1 MKKFSALF
9 TLLFIPLIAI
19 LFVQCNEPVIEPSDQ
34 EMVLSL
40 NKGGPGEESIGNNLS
55 FPALVGD
62 DFPITPI
69 SAPSFTVPYTG
80 AYEELTAEEIDWL
93 EANGPWYAQ
102 KVDGNV
108 WQAQYTELSAA
119 EEVSIVDWSDNIE
132 SFNPRVN
139 TAFRLEVTLYKELLD
154 PMTGYKM
161 AVLAFPNSPSETQG
175 TDTDTITT
183 AIWLQWFQTR
193 QNL

>member
-55 FPALVGD
+55 FPALVAD

-69 SAPSFTVPYTG
+69 SAPLFSVDIYGTV
-80 AYEELTAEEIDWL
+80 
-93 EANGPWYAQ
+93 
-102 KVDGNV
+102 
-108 WQAQYTELSAA
+108 
-119 EEVSIVDWSDNIE
+119 
-132 SFNPRVN
+132 
-139 TAFRLEVTLYKELLD
+139 
-154 PMTGYKM
+154 
-161 AVLAFPNSPSETQG
+161 
-175 TDTDTITT
+175 
-183 AIWLQWFQTR
+183 
-193 QNL
+193 